1 MLSLISTVSI
11 FLLIIFEIIVTIIC
25 VKKLCVWVDIVDEL
39 HVKMFD
45 GARKLLEIN
54 DEIRKTLKKINKVVK
69 ILTDKKLHQIKRMVL
84 MTMDIVQIILLLKSL
99 NLQKGVKSLNI
110 SLLKNVAYA
119 RIIQQVLKKI
129 LDGILNFCSI

>member
-25 VKKLCVWVDIVDEL
+25 VKKLCVCVDIVDEL
-39 HVKMFD
+39 HVKMLD